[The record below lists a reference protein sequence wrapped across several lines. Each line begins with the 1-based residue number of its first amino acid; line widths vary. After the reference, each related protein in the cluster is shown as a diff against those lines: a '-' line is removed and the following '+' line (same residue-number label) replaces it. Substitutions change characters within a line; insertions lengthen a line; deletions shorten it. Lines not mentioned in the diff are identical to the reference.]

1 MTVAIAQLQI
11 RQGLHRAPAGCD
23 ETRLRPLALP
33 DQDDSGLPVDVSRT
47 DGQHLGAPYAGVEH
61 DHEDRPLEGR
71 LDSAQQRAQLGRR
84 QRRPRRGRG
93 GRGERAQRKKD
104 RSAEILVL
112 TVEEAMPKRARSSA
126 MWRATSSSSTS
137 ESAGTWTARE
147 NLSRWPR

>member
-1 MTVAIAQLQI
+1 MGSPRGPKMGDPSTAASAGHAALKLHTGAVNGGIAVTS
-11 RQGLHRAPAGCD
+11 H
-23 ETRLRPLALP
+23 
-33 DQDDSGLPVDVSRT
+33 S
-47 DGQHLGAPYAGVEH
+47 GAPSAG
-61 DHEDRPLEGR
+61 D
-71 LDSAQQRAQLGRR
+71 QRAWTATYSPFKGCAMKNARSSSTSGGRR
-84 QRRPRRGRG
+84 
-93 GRGERAQRKKD
+93 ERAQRKKD